1 MKRIFAIAFLL
12 CCGAFISGELQA
24 QVRSNVV
31 KFNPLSLAV
40 GTFNFSY
47 ERALNDSKALQLGV
61 YFTSIGT
68 DALKYSGYG
77 ITPEYRIYLSQ
88 SKGAPEGWHVSPFLR
103 YSSFSLS
110 TSVEGNEES
119 ATMNTFGGGVVA
131 GHQWLFGKSDRIS
144 LDMFIGP
151 KYDSASFSYEG
162 TAGEEDFDVRGG
174 LSGFWVRGGITLGV
188 AF

>member
-1 MKRIFAIAFLL
+1 MKRILAVAFLL
-12 CCGAFISGELQA
+12 GCGIFMSGELQA

-47 ERALNDSKALQLGV
+47 ERVLNDSKAVQLGV

-77 ITPEYRIYLSQ
+77 ITPEYRLYLSE
-88 SKGAPEGWHVSPFLR
+88 SKGAPEGWHVTPFLR
-103 YSSFSLS
+103 YSSFNLS
-110 TSVEGNEES
+110 TSAEGMEES
-119 ATMNTFGGGVVA
+119 ATMTTFGGGVVA
-131 GHQWLFGKSDRIS
+131 GHQWLFGQSDRVT
-144 LDMFIGP
+144 LDMYIGP
-151 KYDSASFSYEG
+151 KYDKASFKYEG
-162 TAGEEDFDVRGG
+162 SAGEEDFDLNGG
-174 LSGFWVRGGITLGV
+174 LSGFWIRGGLTLGV